1 MTRII
6 AVVNQKGGVAKTTS
20 CINIGA
26 GLARLGKRVL
36 LVDLDPQANLTYSLG
51 INGHE
56 SNKTIV
62 ELMDDKITA
71 QESLLK
77 INNYYIIPSK
87 LDLANLERKI
97 NAKATGREIVLKKK
111 LKDYTKYFDYILLD
125 CPPSA
130 SVLVYNALAFAN
142 EVFIPVQC
150 EYLSLHG
157 LVKIISMIEEVK
169 EDLNN
174 DINITGIIATM
185 YQSVSGLN
193 QEVLQ
198 TLQTNYPNILFKT
211 PIRRT
216 VALADAQAQNKDI
229 FSNNI
234 NSNGAIDYFSLC
246 NEIIEQERKM
256 NNEQIN

>member
-26 GLARLGKRVL
+26 GLARRNKRVL

-56 SNKTIV
+56 LNNTIV
-62 ELMDDKITA
+62 EVLEDKVNA
-71 QESLLK
+71 RDSLYK
-77 INNYYIIPSK
+77 VNNYYVIPSK
-87 LDLANLERKI
+87 LDLATLERIISSKTI
-97 NAKATGREIVLKKK
+97 GGEKVLKKK
-111 LKDYTKYFDYILLD
+111 MQDIIQYFDYILLD

-130 SVLVYNALAFAN
+130 SILVYNALAFAN

-157 LVKIISMIEEVK
+157 LVKITSMIDEVK
-169 EDLNN
+169 EDLNTN
-174 DINITGIIATM
+174 LKISGIIPTM
-185 YQSVSGLN
+185 YQSISGLN
-193 QEVLQ
+193 QEVLK
-198 TLQTNYPNILFKT
+198 TLRESYKELVFNT

-216 VALADAQAQNKDI
+216 VALADSQAQNKDI
-229 FSNNI
+229 FLSNMNC
-234 NSNGAIDYFSLC
+234 NGALDYWALC
-246 NEIIEQERKM
+246 DEIVKQERTM
-256 NNEQIN
+256 TNE

>member
-26 GLARLGKRVL
+26 GLARLNKRVL

-51 INGHE
+51 VQGHE
-56 SNKTIV
+56 LNNTIV
-62 ELMDDKITA
+62 ELLDDEVKANETFK
-71 QESLLK
+71 K

-97 NAKATGREIVLKKK
+97 NSKATGREIVLKKK
-111 LKDYTKYFDYILLD
+111 LKDFTTYFDYIILD

-130 SVLVYNALAFAN
+130 NVLVYNALAFAN

-157 LVKIISMIEEVK
+157 LVKIVSMIEEVK
-169 EDLNN
+169 EDLNTN
-174 DINITGIIATM
+174 IKITGIIATM
-185 YQSVSGLN
+185 FQSVSGLN
-193 QEVLQ
+193 KEVLQ
-198 TLQTNYPNILFKT
+198 TLQENYTKELFKT
-211 PIRRT
+211 PIRRC
-216 VALADAQAQNKDI
+216 VALADAQADNKDI
-229 FSNNI
+229 FSYNI
-234 NSNGAIDYFSLC
+234 NCNGSLDYWALC
-246 NEIIEQERKM
+246 NEIIEQEREM
-256 NNEQIN
+256 EENE

>member
-26 GLARLGKRVL
+26 GLARLGKKVL
-36 LVDLDPQANLTYSLG
+36 LIDLDPQANLTYSLG
-51 INGHE
+51 IQGHE
-56 SNKTIV
+56 SNTTIV
-62 ELMDDKITA
+62 ELLDDKCTI
-71 QESLLK
+71 QETLIKVS
-77 INNYYIIPSK
+77 NYYVIPSK

-97 NAKATGREIVLKKK
+97 NSKATGRELVLKKK
-111 LKDYTKYFDYILLD
+111 LQDIINIFDYILID

-130 SVLVYNALAFAN
+130 SILVYNALAFAN

-157 LVKIISMIEEVK
+157 LVKITSMIEEVK

-174 DINITGIIATM
+174 NIKISGIIATM
-185 YQSVSGLN
+185 FQGISGLN
-193 QEVLQ
+193 KEVLQ
-198 TLQTNYPNILFKT
+198 TLQDNYSSLLFKT

-216 VALADAQAQNKDI
+216 VSLADAQAENRDI
-229 FSNNI
+229 FLSNI
-234 NSNGAIDYFSLC
+234 NSNGSLDYWALC
-246 NEIIEQERKM
+246 KEIVEQERKM
-256 NNEQIN
+256 TNE

>member
-1 MTRII
+1 MTRVI

-26 GLARLGKRVL
+26 GLARLNKKVL

-51 INGHE
+51 IQGHE

-62 ELMDDKITA
+62 ELLDGKCTIQDTLHKI
-71 QESLLK
+71 S
-77 INNYYIIPSK
+77 NYYVIPSK

-97 NAKATGREIVLKKK
+97 NSKATGRELVLKKK
-111 LKDYTKYFDYILLD
+111 LQDITKIFDYVLID

-130 SVLVYNALAFAN
+130 SILVYNALAYAN

-157 LVKIISMIEEVK
+157 LVKITSMIDEVK

-174 DINITGIIATM
+174 NVKISGIIATM
-185 YQSVSGLN
+185 FQSISGLN
-193 QEVLQ
+193 KEVLQ
-198 TLQTNYPNILFKT
+198 TLQENYSSLLFKT

-216 VALADAQAQNKDI
+216 VSLADAQAENRDI
-229 FSNNI
+229 FLSNI
-234 NSNGAIDYFSLC
+234 NSNGAYDYWNLC
-246 NEIIEQERKM
+246 KEIVEQERSIT
-256 NNEQIN
+256 NE

>member
-26 GLARLGKRVL
+26 GLARLGKKVL

-51 INGHE
+51 ISGHE

-62 ELMDDKITA
+62 ELLDDKITA
-71 QESLLK
+71 QETFVK
-77 INNYYIIPSK
+77 VNNYYVIPSK

-111 LKDYTKYFDYILLD
+111 LKDYTMYFDYILLD

-157 LVKIISMIEEVK
+157 LVKIIAMIEEVK
-169 EDLNN
+169 EDLNS
-174 DINITGIIATM
+174 NIKISGIIPTM

-198 TLQTNYPNILFKT
+198 TLRNNYASIVFNT

-229 FSNNI
+229 FSNNL
-234 NSNGAIDYFSLC
+234 NCNGAYDYFSLC
-246 NEIIEQERKM
+246 NEIIEQERK
-256 NNEQIN
+256 NINE

>member
-1 MTRII
+1 MTRVI

-26 GLARLGKRVL
+26 GLARLNKKVL

-51 INGHE
+51 IQGHE

-62 ELMDDKITA
+62 ELLDDKCTI
-71 QESLLK
+71 QETLHK
-77 INNYYIIPSK
+77 ISNYYVIPSK

-97 NAKATGREIVLKKK
+97 NSKATGRELVLKRK
-111 LKDYTKYFDYILLD
+111 LQDITKIFDYILLD

-130 SVLVYNALAFAN
+130 SILVYNALAYAN

-157 LVKIISMIEEVK
+157 LVKITSMIDEVK

-174 DINITGIIATM
+174 NVKISGIIATM
-185 YQSVSGLN
+185 FQSISGLN
-193 QEVLQ
+193 KEVLQ
-198 TLQTNYPNILFKT
+198 TLQENYSSLLFKT

-216 VALADAQAQNKDI
+216 VSLADAQAENRDI
-229 FSNNI
+229 FLSNI
-234 NSNGAIDYFSLC
+234 NSNGAYDYWNLC
-246 NEIIEQERKM
+246 KEIVEQERSIT
-256 NNEQIN
+256 NE